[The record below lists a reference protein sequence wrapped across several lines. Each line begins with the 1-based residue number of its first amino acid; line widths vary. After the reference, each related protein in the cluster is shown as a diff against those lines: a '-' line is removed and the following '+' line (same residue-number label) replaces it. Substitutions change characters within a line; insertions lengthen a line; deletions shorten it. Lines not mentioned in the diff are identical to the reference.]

1 MQLGLYLHEGI
12 TLRVRRIVSEDSES
26 LRMVAIQP
34 FLLIVRTQHIVTV
47 TSVPVG
53 TIATSSVGY
62 TGFPAYSRI
71 YRQQRLTYCLTTF

>member
-12 TLRVRRIVSEDSES
+12 IPRVRHIVSEDSGPL
-26 LRMVAIQP
+26 LRRS
-34 FLLIVRTQHIVTV
+34 FLLIVRTHHIVTV
-47 TSVPVG
+47 TLIPVG
-53 TIATSSVGY
+53 TRVTSSVGY